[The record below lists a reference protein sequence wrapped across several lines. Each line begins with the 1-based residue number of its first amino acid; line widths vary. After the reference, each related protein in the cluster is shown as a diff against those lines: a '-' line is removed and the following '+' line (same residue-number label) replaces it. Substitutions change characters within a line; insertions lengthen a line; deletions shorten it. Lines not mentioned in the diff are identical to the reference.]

1 MSVSLNIVSIE
12 LGIERVT
19 ENELWIKDKGLRYI
33 FMFKRNKSSVTLYVG
48 VRGKR
53 TPYKPK
59 RPFKNVTSE
68 AIKRFLSQIDDEG
81 IQANLEEIAEKLWE
95 FYEAWEQHL
104 EDMKISLEIEKYF
117 EEKPLA
123 TVKTSSGELTILGSD
138 GFTIP
143 LHGGVIR
150 LGRKTFAVTETTYA
164 PIRKPVPTKK
174 GGVVEV
180 ETIAPIM
187 VIAEYVNGEF
197 KRIYVEDP
205 DTKIIR
211 VFDRYPVKIEIKS
224 KATDWLPTLLDA
236 ETLVKMIEGELQV
249 PSHKEVFDEIIAAE
263 KRFINFE
270 WDERLY
276 SVVAAYVMY
285 TYYNDF
291 FTTAPRLFFLGP
303 YGSGKTRA
311 MITTTYLSRHGFVV
325 LDPSEASVYRSIEA
339 YGPTLG
345 IDESALDE
353 KLLKLIAAGYKKGL
367 KVPRVDKTIKDS
379 LMLGLFET
387 FSPVIM
393 SFTEPPKELVGQR
406 TIIINMFKTSDPNP
420 ERRDP
425 EPHDFED
432 LRRKLYALRLLGA
445 MEVLEAMEKVR
456 EDIKDEFTGREFEIW
471 YPILVMAYLGGEE
484 HYRKVY
490 EYAKEDIEKRSTNLY
505 TEERLILAAIE
516 HVLGNQEEAEFTA
529 SQLQE
534 YIVEILQNYEGYTEN
549 QARKIWNP
557 VKIGMVLSR
566 IGLKKKPI
574 WTKAGPR
581 YEYIITRE
589 KFEDIAKR
597 YGYKRNNT
605 HSNPS
610 KPSNLSEKG
619 ESTARHESGETTHV
633 EQSADS
639 EGTPLENLT
648 RLTRVTMIQSR
659 ESRNEQLVKEE
670 KLGIQDAIL
679 KIVRDHGKITDLE
692 LYYEL
697 EEMIRAGKVIPI
709 PLNWDLLNKHIEYL
723 EEHGKLKRAYDER
736 EDREY
741 LVLGDNQ

>member
-59 RPFKNVTSE
+59 RPFKNVTLE

-174 GGVVEV
+174 GGVIEV

-311 MITTTYLSRHGFVV
+311 MITATYLSRHGFVV
-325 LDPSEASVYRSIEA
+325 LDPSEPSVYRSIEA

-345 IDESALDE
+345 IDESKLDN

-379 LMLGLFET
+379 FTLGLFET

-393 SFTEPPKELVGQR
+393 SFKEPPKELMGQR

-484 HYRKVY
+484 HYNRVL
-490 EYAKEDIEKRSTNLY
+490 EYAREDLEKRSSSLY

-516 HVLGNQEEAEFTA
+516 KVLGENNEEEFTA

-534 YIVEILQNYEGYTEN
+534 YIIEILGNEGYTEN
-549 QARKIWNP
+549 QARREWNT
-557 VKIGMVLSR
+557 VR
-566 IGLKKKPI
+566 IGRILARLGIKKKSI
-574 WTKAGPR
+574 RTKVGPR
-581 YEYIITRE
+581 YVYIITHE

-597 YGYKRNNT
+597 YGYKRNST
-605 HSNPS
+605 RSNCSNCS
-610 KPSNLSEKG
+610 KISEKG
-619 ESTARHESGETTHV
+619 ESAAHHESDEAGHV
-633 EQSADS
+633 GSSADS
-639 EGTPLENLT
+639 EGTLSEKVTTLT
-648 RLTRVTMIQSR
+648 TVTTNQGI
-659 ESRNEQLVKEE
+659 ESRNIQLVKEE
-670 KLGIQDAIL
+670 KLGIHDAIIE
-679 KIVRDHGKITDLE
+679 IVKTHEKITDVK

-697 EEMIRAGKVIPI
+697 ERMLKEGKVVPA
-709 PLNWDLLNKHIEYL
+709 PLDWDILNQHIEYL
-723 EEHGKLKRAYDER
+723 EERGKLKRVYDER

>member
-59 RPFKNVTSE
+59 RPFKNVTLE

-490 EYAKEDIEKRSTNLY
+490 EYAKEDIEKRSSSLY

-516 HVLGNQEEAEFTA
+516 KVLGENNEEEFTA

-534 YIVEILQNYEGYTEN
+534 YIIEILGNEGYTEK
-549 QARKIWNP
+549 QARREWNT
-557 VKIGMVLSR
+557 VR
-566 IGLKKKPI
+566 IGRILARLGIKKKSI
-574 WTKAGPR
+574 RTKVGPR
-581 YEYIITRE
+581 YVYIITRE

-597 YGYKRNNT
+597 YGYKRNST
-605 HSNPS
+605 RSNCSNCS
-610 KPSNLSEKG
+610 KISEKG
-619 ESTARHESGETTHV
+619 ESAAHHESDEAGHV
-633 EQSADS
+633 ESSADS
-639 EGTPLENLT
+639 EGTLSEKVTTLT
-648 RLTRVTMIQSR
+648 TVTTNQGI
-659 ESRNEQLVKEE
+659 ESRNIQLVKEE
-670 KLGIQDAIL
+670 KLGIHDAIIE
-679 KIVRDHGKITDLE
+679 IVRTHEKITDVK

-697 EEMIRAGKVIPI
+697 ERMLKEGKVVPA
-709 PLNWDLLNKHIEYL
+709 PLDWDILNQHIEYL
-723 EEHGKLKRAYDER
+723 EERGKLKRVYDER